1 MREFSQIAEILTS
14 VLCSVVFAV
23 GMGAFLFPGNSLADT
38 PSGVDDLFMS
48 MDAVGE
54 EELAESRGGAVLPNG
69 MTVEVTGLMRVM
81 VDGQHLSTSTFGAHS
96 AGGLDALGP
105 IPLADAPASL
115 VNSLNGISLDQYREI
130 NFHISNLPANFNR
143 GAFVPRTDVTHG
155 LIP

>member
-1 MREFSQIAEILTS
+1 MRQCSQITEVLTS
-14 VLCSVVFAV
+14 VLCSVVLAV
-23 GMGAFLFPGNSLADT
+23 GMGALLFPGNSFADT
-38 PSGVDDLFMS
+38 PGGLDDLFMA

-54 EELAESRGGAVLPNG
+54 EELAQARGGAVLPNG

-81 VDGQHLSTSTFGAHS
+81 VDGQHLATSTFGDYPRG
-96 AGGLDALGP
+96 AGDSIGP
-105 IPLADAPASL
+105 IPLTQTPASV

-130 NFHISNLPANFNR
+130 NFHISNLPTNLNR